1 MSAEF
6 SLTAVAVV
14 RALLNEDIEGLAVL
28 LPDGLPSPAAFRPDL
43 ALSLNNLSADLAGL
57 GRQEDALAA
66 IQEAVTIRRELAARW
81 PDVYHQE
88 LERSLGVVAWLEASG
103 DLSDTSPADLRS
115 DNGPLS
121 LPTATAFYMDP
132 AVNVAN
138 TAQQNARSARPQRTG
153 PKGLLQYRIG
163 RFLRQAQLESSPV
176 PGNARE
182 KRAGR
187 LAGWPAPA
195 QCGGSPIASTAVTRS
210 YSGPDRSCSATRT
223 TWSSTRRWQT
233 VPPGTGR

>member
-43 ALSLNNLSADLAGL
+43 APSLNNLSADLAGL

-115 DNGPLS
+115 DTGPLS

-132 AVNVAN
+132 AVNVAS
-138 TAQQNARSARPQRTG
+138 TAQQNARSCAPRAACRPTEICRQIG
-153 PKGLLQYRIG
+153 GYR
-163 RFLRQAQLESSPV
+163 V
-176 PGNARE
+176 PQTPR
-182 KRAGR
+182 
-187 LAGWPAPA
+187 
-195 QCGGSPIASTAVTRS
+195 AVTVAHGSFTGLSFRLVTATARCGRS
-210 YSGPDRSCSATRT
+210 PSMQGKGEPM
-223 TWSSTRRWQT
+223 
-233 VPPGTGR
+233 GR

>member
-43 ALSLNNLSADLAGL
+43 APSLNNLSADLAGL

-132 AVNVAN
+132 AVNVAS
-138 TAQQNARSARPQRTG
+138 TAQQNARSCAPRAACRPTE
-153 PKGLLQYRIG
+153 IC
-163 RFLRQAQLESSPV
+163 RQLGGSCGSTTRVVPV
-176 PGNARE
+176 PGNACE

-187 LAGWPAPA
+187 R
-195 QCGGSPIASTAVTRS
+195 GGHRLNVAA
-210 YSGPDRSCSATRT
+210 
-223 TWSSTRRWQT
+223 RR
-233 VPPGTGR
+233 

>member
-1 MSAEF
+1 MSAVF

-115 DNGPLS
+115 D
-121 LPTATAFYMDP
+121 
-132 AVNVAN
+132 
-138 TAQQNARSARPQRTG
+138 
-153 PKGLLQYRIG
+153 
-163 RFLRQAQLESSPV
+163 
-176 PGNARE
+176 
-182 KRAGR
+182 
-187 LAGWPAPA
+187 
-195 QCGGSPIASTAVTRS
+195 
-210 YSGPDRSCSATRT
+210 
-223 TWSSTRRWQT
+223 T
-233 VPPGTGR
+233 VRDI